1 MTYGA
6 GISLATEALS
16 PARRAS
22 HDRMEREP
30 RDDPRHD
37 PSLHRR
43 RDRAASGRARAWRS
57 ATVSDLEEDDA
68 DVRPRRGGTAAVPAP
83 DRGGE
88 GGQEEGEARRR
99 RRARPSHAIHPHH
112 RAL

>member
-37 PSLHRR
+37 PSLHRG

-57 ATVSDLEEDDA
+57 AALSDPEEDDA
-68 DVRPRRGGTAAVPAP
+68 DLRPRRGGADALPEA
-83 DRGGE
+83 DRGRE
-88 GGQEEGEARRR
+88 GGQEEGEAGRRR
-99 RRARPSHAIHPHH
+99 RPRPGHASDP
-112 RAL
+112 